1 MRKIFLLLALFILP
15 GTSYALCGLSA
26 PTATF
31 GSVTT
36 FAVGSTVQNT
46 SSTTNVN
53 CGSGTL
59 SLLGTDNVTYAFTT
73 ATYLSGA
80 RAVLK
85 TASTGTDSIPIQMC
99 IDSAC
104 ASELTQGS
112 NHVYSSSALL
122 TLGSTLN
129 FNIPLYFRTVPG
141 QVIAAGSYTTT
152 ITLTVSYTVC
162 AGLNVAGLC
171 VGTVQTSTGTA
182 MPITV
187 NLVVTNDCT
196 TITAPNVSF
205 GSAPLVGSFSTVQQ
219 TINVVCSKGSTFTVG
234 LSNGSYNSGTTRQMA
249 SGTNRLAYD
258 IYKGTTTTTRWG
270 PTGTDR
276 WSSVSATSLN
286 ADLVTR
292 NFTYTAQILT
302 TQNTPA
308 AGSYTDSVVVDLSF

>member
-1 MRKIFLLLALFILP
+1 MRKLLLLLALFILP
-15 GTSYALCGLSA
+15 GTSYALCSLSA

-36 FAVGSTVQNT
+36 FAVGSTAQST
-46 SSTTNVN
+46 STITNVN

-59 SLLGTDNVTYAFTT
+59 SLLGTDNVAYTFTT
-73 ATYLSGA
+73 STYLSGT
-80 RAVLK
+80 RAALK
-85 TASTGTDSIPIQMC
+85 TGSIGTDTIPFQIC

-104 ASELTQGS
+104 ATELQQGGK
-112 NHVYSSSALL
+112 YTWSSSLL
-122 TLGSTLN
+122 LGLGNSLN

-141 QVIAAGSYTTT
+141 QVVAAGSYTTMVT
-152 ITLTVSYTVC
+152 ITVSYTVC

-182 MPITV
+182 MTFAV
-187 NLVVTNDCT
+187 NMVITNDCT

-234 LSNGSYNSGTTRQMA
+234 LSNGSYYSGTTRQMA

-276 WSSVSATSLN
+276 WSSASATSLN
-286 ADLVTR
+286 SDLITR